1 MATSYSFG
9 RFFILGVRIWLF
21 LRLWIERKIFFLKAS
36 DFVFSQGYLVE
47 GQNLR
52 SLRETFF

>member
-1 MATSYSFG
+1 MATLLVAG
-9 RFFILGVRIWLF
+9 DFFILGVRIWLF

-47 GQNLR
+47 GQIL
-52 SLRETFF
+52 EKFF